1 MKQSFVVLFLLATLT
16 LGAQEKPVFYFFH
29 SEVCP
34 HCVEAAPFIAFIKE
48 KYPQIEFRELEVYRN
63 LINREILKKKAQELG
78 VAKVGVP
85 FFLIGKTYL
94 SGFKKGEYEEKI
106 LLLIEEHLAALKKG
120 AQTAPAPAPAAPAAV
135 TPPPNRVA
143 LLQKEAQAIAGAVD
157 GCYEG
162 EPAHINDCLKKMQ
175 QRIDELMLVIV
186 AQLAEM
192 LDKSAKSG
200 KQPAGALPSRTAYF
214 DMQALWKKLSDSEAA
229 ADEKLCRAKKRLCDG
244 MTTYLTV
251 QNGQTRIQKLLSD
264 LQTIQEI
271 SPGI

>member
-1 MKQSFVVLFLLATLT
+1 MKQLCIAVFLLTALT

-63 LINREILKKKAQELG
+63 LINREILKKKANELG

-85 FFLIGKTYL
+85 FFLIGKSYL

-106 LLLIEEHLAALKKG
+106 LLLIEEHLDALKKG
-120 AQTAPAPAPAAPAAV
+120 VQPTPGPV
-135 TPPPNRVA
+135 TPPAPPPNPAV
-143 LLQKEAQAIAGAVD
+143 LLQKEAQAITAAVD
-157 GCYEG
+157 GCHEG
-162 EPAHINDCLKKMQ
+162 DPAHVGDCLKKVQ
-175 QRIDELMLVIV
+175 HRIDELMLVIV
-186 AQLAEM
+186 ARLAEM

-214 DMQALWKKLSDSEAA
+214 DMQALWKKLSDHEAA

-244 MTTYLTV
+244 MATYLTV

-271 SPGI
+271 SAGN